1 MGKVLSR
8 EIFSGVDAAAA
19 EQHERHA
26 VLRQV
31 SEPDLGI
38 GFIQPFQQTPRFGL
52 VQIGI
57 VVADVVRHQ
66 QLCRFYQRQRKVRFI
81 HGQPEGIFQPFY
93 NGPLILRL
101 HSPERDFLP
110 SLRVGLVKYI
120 AQFVSPTTVHQ

>member
-8 EIFSGVDAAAA
+8 EIFSDVDAAAA

-26 VLRQV
+26 VLHQV

-38 GFIQPFQQTPRFGL
+38 GFVQLFQQTACFDL

-57 VVADVVRHQ
+57 VAADVVRHQ

-81 HGQPEGIFQPFY
+81 HGQPKGIFQPFY
-93 NGPLILRL
+93 DGPLIPRL
-101 HSPERDFLP
+101 HPPEGDFLS

-120 AQFVSPTTVHQ
+120 A